1 MKRSKTKPVELAERQ
16 IEALTV
22 AMVVAPGVYA
32 RNRMFGFFQSKG
44 AARARARAATLR
56 GVVAQLGR
64 AVALSVTSEP
74 RGPEPVYVLRYGI
87 PALRLTRV
95 VELSASEL
103 AALRVA
109 ADRAR
114 ARTLPATDAD
124 RELVSRTLTR
134 LFDVA
139 EVNDV
144 ALVTGELRPTE

>member
-1 MKRSKTKPVELAERQ
+1 MKRSKTKPIELAERQ

-32 RNRMFGFFQSKG
+32 RNRMFAFFQSKS

-95 VELSASEL
+95 VELSAGEL

-109 ADRAR
+109 AERAN

-134 LFDVA
+134 LLDVA
-139 EVNDV
+139 SLPPGSPLASLGAE
-144 ALVTGELRPTE
+144 RS